1 MFSKFFK
8 VFYILI
14 RLYPSPHACVRDTR
28 LVHHL
33 LHLPMSSLILQRS
46 DKCCFGPYYFDV
58 RSFTSSSHVQ
68 RLLHEQVLTVE
79 DVETTFAS
87 LNALMSKV
95 QDEYNIYVQ
104 LLFLAMPW
112 LLMVLPIA
120 RPTSMEPI
128 IVIFAL
134 EATFLLL
141 SRVSGCCRFSC
152 PESYLVHER
161 IHDVF
166 QDWIDRDVLYS
177 VSYQEQ
183 EMSRGRGG
191 SRGASRR
198 RSKITFTFSFP
209 PPSRR
214 HRTIS
219 PDRVFLNL
227 VVSSSDDEDDG
238 ASTSTMATLDQNSVE
253 DVTQT
258 PINVVPFYQV
268 SWELAP
274 KQLVLSCALH
284 PPFIVEKEKLTAEC
298 VICMDVITRPT
309 ITPCRHIFCH
319 DCITQQINHRPK
331 CPMCRRP
338 ISNDSL
344 TEIALDVDTVEE
356 NDGMKK

>member
-1 MFSKFFK
+1 
-8 VFYILI
+8 
-14 RLYPSPHACVRDTR
+14 
-28 LVHHL
+28 
-33 LHLPMSSLILQRS
+33 MSSLLVLQRS

-87 LNALMSKV
+87 LNALMRKV

-166 QDWIDRDVLYS
+166 QDWIDRDVLVS

-183 EMSRGRGG
+183 EYSRGRGG

-209 PPSRR
+209 PPS
-214 HRTIS
+214 S
-219 PDRVFLNL
+219 VNL
-227 VVSSSDDEDDG
+227 VVSSSDEEDEEDEEDDR
-238 ASTSTMATLDQNSVE
+238 ASTSTMATLGQNSVE

-258 PINVVPFYQV
+258 PINVVPFYQIV
-268 SWELAP
+268 WESAP
-274 KQLVLSCALH
+274 KQLVL
-284 PPFIVEKEKLTAEC
+284 F
-298 VICMDVITRPT
+298 
-309 ITPCRHIFCH
+309 
-319 DCITQQINHRPK
+319 QHR
-331 CPMCRRP
+331 
-338 ISNDSL
+338 S
-344 TEIALDVDTVEE
+344 
-356 NDGMKK
+356 

>member
-1 MFSKFFK
+1 
-8 VFYILI
+8 
-14 RLYPSPHACVRDTR
+14 
-28 LVHHL
+28 
-33 LHLPMSSLILQRS
+33 MSSLILQRS

-219 PDRVFLNL
+219 PDRVFLGNV
-227 VVSSSDDEDDG
+227 VVSSSDDEDNG
-238 ASTSTMATLDQNSVE
+238 ASTSTIATLDQNSVE

-258 PINVVPFYQV
+258 PIDVVPFYQV

-331 CPMCRRP
+331 CPMCRRS